1 MNARAQLIAIAALAA
16 LIGALAS
23 LAVLVQADRSGDLRE
38 TLATSRPVQGA
49 AALGIACAL
58 ALLVLL
64 VRWFLTS
71 ALPWLLAWVALL
83 IATPAGGYYLWLIY
97 PDTPPHVAILAGGIV
112 FVCLW
117 LWVGTGVT
125 IDWRAGW
132 EVRGETAMTHQ
143 QARAT
148 ASTDQVSPAASTSI
162 HCPLSPDTLLAASTD
177 TVSVIVSSPNQ
188 GESRQLRWKGQ
199 ESRDDRRRRDYA
211 HAKARESARRFMRRD
226 DWLVIDA
233 ETTGLGESD
242 EIIGIVAVDPAGAQV
257 FAVAVRPRAAIHP
270 DATAVH
276 GLSMGDLADAPS
288 FPEIWPQ
295 LRAVLH
301 GHTLVAY
308 DAKFDRRMLEQ
319 AAWRYGL
326 TPPQF
331 RWRCAKNLYAQFW
344 GEPLL
349 PHGYR
354 SQRLAVACRR
364 LGISLDKL
372 RAADRCHATLAL
384 LRAIAGDGSEQPK
397 APSHADGDR
406 LYVRRYN
413 YSRHHLGHAAGY
425 MEPYR

>member
-71 ALPWLLAWVALL
+71 ALPWLLAWVVLL
-83 IATPAGGYYLWLIY
+83 IAAPLGGYYLWLTY
-97 PDTPPHVAILAGGIV
+97 PDTPTRIGILVGGIV

-125 IDWRAGW
+125 IDWRAG
-132 EVRGETAMTHQ
+132 RAGCDETATVRERTGATTIPD
-143 QARAT
+143 QAS
-148 ASTDQVSPAASTSI
+148 STVSAGVLRPS
-162 HCPLSPDTLLAASTD
+162 SPDTTPLASADATGNVA
-177 TVSVIVSSPNQ
+177 TSPTQ
-188 GESRQLRWKGQ
+188 GESPQLRWKGQ
-199 ESRDDRRRRDYA
+199 ESRDERRQRDHV

-226 DWLVIDA
+226 DWLVIDT
-233 ETTGLGESD
+233 ETTGLDESD
-242 EIIGIVAVDPAGAQV
+242 EIIGIVAVDPTGAQV
-257 FAVAVRPRAAIHP
+257 FAAAVRPRAAIHP

-276 GLSMGDLADAPS
+276 GLTMGDLASAPS

-319 AAWRYGL
+319 TSWRYGL

-354 SQRLAVACRR
+354 SQRLAVACQR
-364 LGISLDKL
+364 LGIPLDKL
-372 RAADRCHATLAL
+372 RAADRCRATLAL
-384 LRAIAGDGSEQPK
+384 LRVMAGDGGEQ
-397 APSHADGDR
+397 R
-406 LYVRRYN
+406 N
-413 YSRHHLGHAAGY
+413 
-425 MEPYR
+425 

>member
-97 PDTPPHVAILAGGIV
+97 PDTPTRVAILAGGIV

-125 IDWRAGW
+125 IDWRAGR
-132 EVRGETAMTHQ
+132 EVRDEVATVHERAGATTIPD
-143 QARAT
+143 QASSTVSAHLLRPSSSGTSPSAP
-148 ASTDQVSPAASTSI
+148 ASTTGDAATSPT
-162 HCPLSPDTLLAASTD
+162 LSELP
-177 TVSVIVSSPNQ
+177 
-188 GESRQLRWKGQ
+188 QLRWKGQ

-226 DWLVIDA
+226 DWLVIDT

-242 EIIGIVAVDPAGAQV
+242 EIIGIVAVDPTGAQV
-257 FAVAVRPRAAIHP
+257 FAAAVRPRAAIHP

-308 DAKFDRRMLEQ
+308 DAKFDRRMLDQ
-319 AAWRYGL
+319 TSWRYGL

-349 PHGYR
+349 PHGYQ

-364 LGISLDKL
+364 LGISLDKS
-372 RAADRCHATLAL
+372 RAADRCRATLAL

-397 APSHADGDR
+397 
-406 LYVRRYN
+406 
-413 YSRHHLGHAAGY
+413 
-425 MEPYR
+425 